1 MNFPPEFVKDV
12 ALYHL
17 PTTGGAKQPYPAS
30 ADVNTSGALIP
41 MDRHSHALEGG
52 DLMDPFEL
60 YLDAA
65 VDVRV
70 GDKAV
75 IGGTT
80 YFVKRVFNGYAGP
93 LAHKRCS
100 LSTRI

>member
-1 MNFPPEFVKDV
+1 MTFPPEFVKSV

-17 PTTGGAKQPYPAS
+17 PTTAGAKQPYPATAS
-30 ADVNTSGALIP
+30 VTTTGALLP
-41 MDRHSHALEGG
+41 MDRHAHALEGG
-52 DLMDPFEL
+52 DYLDPFEL
-60 YLDAA
+60 YLDTS

-75 IGGTT
+75 IETVT
-80 YFVKRVFNGYAGP
+80 YYVKRIFNGYGGS

-100 LSTRI
+100 ISTRP